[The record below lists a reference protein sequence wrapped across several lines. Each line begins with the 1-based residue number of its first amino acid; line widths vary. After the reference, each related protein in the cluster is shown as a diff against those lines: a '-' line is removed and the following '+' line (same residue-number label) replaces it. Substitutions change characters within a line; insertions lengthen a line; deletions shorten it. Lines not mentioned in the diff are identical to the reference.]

1 MRAAYDD
8 DQAAWDIL
16 GLAGLALGPRQV
28 DRFLAAQHSTPQR
41 STARR
46 AIACQVD
53 LFLGE
58 EMSLGPPANR
68 RPKLS

>member
-16 GLAGLALGPRQV
+16 GLAGLALGPRQI
-28 DRFLAAQHSTPQR
+28 DRFLAAQHSMPQR

-46 AIACQVD
+46 AIAAIARSTY
-53 LFLGE
+53 FSG
-58 EMSLGPPANR
+58 R
-68 RPKLS
+68 R